1 MSGSRWVITPSL
13 LSGSWRSFLYS
24 SSVHSCHLF
33 LIRSASVRSIPFL
46 SLIVPIFAWKVPL
59 VSNFLE
65 EISRLSYSIVFLY
78 FFALISEEGF
88 LISPCYSLELCIQMG
103 ISFLFSLPF
112 TSLFIAFLRPS
123 ICWIQGVY
131 PSSIKIVYLLQLT
144 FLLSIQIFSDASIL
158 SPYFLGL
165 FCLIY
170 LSYLVFALFFFLMF
184 LIFFLSYPWP
194 MKSTLFLIACIK
206 QWSTLELGSL
216 MALSVSKSII

>member
-33 LIRSASVRSIPFL
+33 LICSASVRSIPFL

-78 FFALISEEGF
+78 FFSLISEEGF

-103 ISFLFSLPF
+103 ISFLFSF
-112 TSLFIAFLRPS
+112 AFHFS
-123 ICWIQGVY
+123 FHSFSQAQ
-131 PSSIKIVYLLQLT
+131 YLLNT
-144 FLLSIQIFSDASIL
+144 RCISFINKNSLSVTTNIFTLNSNFFWCQYSVPIFSWFVLPHISFI
-158 SPYFLGL
+158 SCFCFVFL
-165 FCLIY
+165 FNV
-170 LSYLVFALFFFLMF
+170 SY
-184 LIFFLSYPWP
+184 FFLSYPWP

-206 QWSTLELGSL
+206 QWSTLELGS
-216 MALSVSKSII
+216 